1 MSEGNI
7 EFFFFLAAVVQRS
20 AMTTDE
26 ALIKSSYGSV
36 YYTYI
41 SGLMLWLHRCQ
52 FMDVKRV
59 KIPSLPAF
67 QLYKYMIA
75 VK

>member
-7 EFFFFLAAVVQRS
+7 EWFFFGAAVVQRS

-26 ALIKSSYGSV
+26 ALIKSSYESV

-41 SGLMLWLHRCQ
+41 SGLMLTSVSVYGRKMSKNTKFTSFSTL
-52 FMDVKRV
+52 
-59 KIPSLPAF
+59 
-67 QLYKYMIA
+67 
-75 VK
+75 